1 MSKAA
6 LLIVDV
12 QNDFCPGGKLPVK
25 DCGRIISNINISTDK
40 FKKVNLP
47 IIASRDWHP
56 ADSRHFKEFGGDW
69 PTHCVRNSKGAE
81 FHPLLNLP
89 DNVIVISKG
98 TRIDEDSYSA
108 FEGQDDKGL
117 SLSEVIKKLRVKK
130 LFICGLA
137 TDYCVKSSALDALK
151 AGLEVYLLLDCVEA
165 VDINKGDGEKAIE
178 EMAARGVKKI
188 ETREVVF

>member
-1 MSKAA
+1 MSKKA

-25 DCGRIISNINISTDK
+25 DCDRIISNINTSIDK
-40 FKKVNLP
+40 FKKANLP

-56 ADSRHFKEFGGDW
+56 ADSRHFKEFGGGW
-69 PTHCVRNSKGAE
+69 PVHCVRNSKGAE
-81 FHPLLNLP
+81 FHPLLKVP
-89 DNVIVISKG
+89 DNIIVISKG

-108 FEGQDDKGL
+108 FEGRDDKGL
-117 SLSEVIKKLRVKK
+117 SLSEVIKRLRVKE
-130 LFICGLA
+130 LFICGMA
-137 TDYCVKSSALDALK
+137 TDYCVKFSALDAVK
-151 AGLEVYLLLDCVEA
+151 DGLEVYLLLDCIEA

-188 ETREVVF
+188 KVGEVIL

>member
-6 LLIVDV
+6 LLIVDA

-25 DCGRIISNINISTDK
+25 DCDKIISNINISIDK